1 MMTNDDPDPPL
12 AALSPVTASM
22 RRLFAFAKWLSPM
35 QWLGRRYSLF
45 RPRSELTQEEIQ
57 SKEFTRRRA
66 LAIERYMVAWLG
78 LELVLVMVSC
88 LGIWPTWIGLIFGIV
103 VASRI
108 IEVIQVTVNATLF
121 DALSGR
127 PDERVASRARMIV
140 LAGVNFV
147 ELLLCF
153 GLIYAADYASLR
165 GAGRPVTAFYFSII
179 TQLTIGYG
187 DVYPTGWLRVVAATQ
202 GLVGILFVILVFGR
216 FMASLPQV
224 HGIFGDKRQ

>member
-1 MMTNDDPDPPL
+1 MTNDEPDPPL
-12 AALSPVTASM
+12 AAFSPVTALM
-22 RRLFAFAKWLSPM
+22 LWLFAFAKWLSPM
-35 QWLGRRYSLF
+35 QWLGRCYPLLRS
-45 RPRSELTQEEIQ
+45 RSELTQEEVQ
-57 SKEFTRRRA
+57 CKCFTKRRA
-66 LAIERYMVAWLG
+66 HAIEWYMITWLG
-78 LELVLVMVSC
+78 LELVLVVVSS
-88 LGIWPTWIGLIFGIV
+88 LGPWPTWVGWLGGLV

-127 PDERVASRARMIV
+127 PEELVSHRIRMIV

-147 ELLLCF
+147 ELWLCF
-153 GLIYAADYASLR
+153 GVIYAAGYLSLR

-202 GLVGILFVILVFGR
+202 GLLGILFVILVFGR
-216 FMASLPQV
+216 FIASLPNIR
-224 HGIFGDKRQ
+224 GIFGKNCR